1 MLKFHHCVHSIN
13 DFRENYSD
21 VAMDRF
27 YEFAVANEKLHSEV
41 DKMHKNKN
49 LYYAFYNDIIPYLT
63 LGR

>member
-1 MLKFHHCVHSIN
+1 
-13 DFRENYSD
+13 
-21 VAMDRF
+21 MDRF